1 MATEHIIKTHC
12 GAGAG
17 AVAVI
22 PVSSVK
28 LPVFAGVK
36 TEDWFQAEAEA
47 EMS

>member
-12 GAGAG
+12 VLAAG

-22 PVSSVK
+22 PASSVK

-36 TEDWFQAEAEA
+36 TEDWFQERRVRQR
-47 EMS
+47 